1 MTTVTG
7 AGFDNVRGCAFAC
20 VTFRWSGD
28 SPMIKSVVIAALI
41 LGIAPLAAFAEPM
54 SIGGEGN
61 LLAAN
66 TIAASA
72 SGGGTAM
79 AEPDDA
85 VDEDATREAPTTTDS
100 TASSRTRR
108 QPSAEPATPRKPA
121 HAPGAAHKKNE
132 ATRWQSLLPGVMK

>member
-1 MTTVTG
+1 
-7 AGFDNVRGCAFAC
+7 
-20 VTFRWSGD
+20 
-28 SPMIKSVVIAALI
+28 
-41 LGIAPLAAFAEPM
+41 
-54 SIGGEGN
+54 
-61 LLAAN
+61 
-66 TIAASA
+66 
-72 SGGGTAM
+72 M